1 MDSYEDGEDDEDGE
15 DQEAG
20 VMAGRGTWAPAPS
33 LPRHPPSALLWA
45 PPRARLVWGHPL
57 ACPPAGGGGGP

>member
-1 MDSYEDGEDDEDGE
+1 MDSYEDGEDEDGE

-45 PPRARLVWGHPL
+45 RQGPGSCGAAR
-57 ACPPAGGGGGP
+57 